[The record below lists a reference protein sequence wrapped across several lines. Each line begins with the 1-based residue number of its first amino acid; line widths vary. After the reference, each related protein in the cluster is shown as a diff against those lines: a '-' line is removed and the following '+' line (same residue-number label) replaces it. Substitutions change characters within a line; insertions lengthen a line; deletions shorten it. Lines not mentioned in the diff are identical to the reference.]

1 MFLGQDKDGNA
12 VLYCTSGSV
21 TLQGIQYT
29 DVSDAFAAG
38 NDELMDGITLRF
50 GDDGSAQYPELR
62 AAGAFNEFTSEK
74 IFEDKNKG
82 MLA

>member
-1 MFLGQDKDGNA
+1 MALENISLK
-12 VLYCTSGSV
+12 
-21 TLQGIQYT
+21 
-29 DVSDAFAAG
+29 
-38 NDELMDGITLRF
+38 F
-50 GDDGSAQYPELR
+50 GDDGSQQYQEML